1 MPSATTS
8 AFPKTVKFEV
18 FKTRHPEY
26 QCDYWKRCRVLYK
39 GGASLL
45 EDDVILKK
53 MMPKHSKEDDAVY
66 KERLQ
71 RAFYIPYCGSI
82 IDKIASELTGKPITL
97 TLGDEESKPKPIEG
111 EKPEP
116 EVPAEGDEDGFYSD
130 FFEDCSRP
138 GGAKQTVNQLAREQV
153 LTALQCGRAW
163 TLVDLPPKPE
173 GGYAT
178 KLAQV
183 EAGALEAYACAIDP
197 ESVID
202 WEQDESGAIQFAI
215 VMEAINR
222 RAGLTGDRDKVTLR
236 FRYYL
241 PDTWAVYEI
250 TYSLKKDPNGPKDT
264 DDVKLIS
271 SGNHTFGQVP
281 LIPLALP
288 AGLWAMSKLEAIA
301 RAHLNQRNALSWGQ
315 LKALFPVPVLYAGQ
329 PSPLNPSSEDG
340 DRALQP
346 HGPGY
351 MVVLSAGAKDA
362 PGDKLEYFSPD
373 SAPYKMAAEDL
384 NVLRD
389 EMHRVLHA
397 MAQSIDNSGAAL
409 QRSAESKTVDAQ
421 AASAILRAL
430 GVIVREHLTEVLE
443 IVALGRGDGELDFVL
458 KGMDIFDDVSF
469 TDLVNDAVLLESL
482 NIQSATFQKRSKL
495 KIAKAWLGAEAT
507 DDELT
512 QIELELSSTITQDT
526 MELANEA
533 EQAGHETAKA
543 GAESAWKE
551 AKAPIAKPAKPGKPK
566 RAKKKA
572 K

>member
-1 MPSATTS
+1 MPGVTPS
-8 AFPKTVKFEV
+8 FPKIVKFEV

-26 QCDYWKRCRVLYK
+26 QAEYWKRCRVLYK

-45 EDDVILKK
+45 EDNAVLKQ

-66 KERLQ
+66 KERLA

-82 IDKIASELTGKPITL
+82 IDKIASELTGKPLTL
-97 TLGDEESKPKPIEG
+97 TLGDEESQAKPVEGETPKP
-111 EKPEP
+111 
-116 EVPAEGDEDGFYSD
+116 EVAAEGDEDGFYSE
-130 FFEDCSRP
+130 FFDDCSRP

-183 EAGALEAYACAIDP
+183 EAGALDAYACAVDP

-215 VMEAINR
+215 VMEAVNR
-222 RAGLTGDRDKVTLR
+222 RVGLVGDRDKVTLR

-250 TYSLKKDPNGPKDT
+250 TYSLKSKPEGPKDQ
-264 DDVKLIS
+264 DDVLLVA
-271 SGNHTFGQVP
+271 SGTHTFGQVP
-281 LIPLALP
+281 LVPLTLP

-315 LKALFPVPVLYAGQ
+315 LKALFPVPVLYAGP
-329 PSPLNPSSEDG
+329 PSPMNPTSEDSN
-340 DRALQP
+340 RALQP

-351 MVVLSAGAKDA
+351 MTVLSGGDKDH

-409 QRSAESKTVDAQ
+409 QRSAESKSVDA
-421 AASAILRAL
+421 AASCAILRAL
-430 GVIVREHLTEVLE
+430 GVLVREHLTEVLE
-443 IVALGRGDGELDFVL
+443 AVSLGRGDGELDFVL
-458 KGMDIFDDVSF
+458 KGMDIFDDVSL
-469 TDLVNDAVLLESL
+469 TDLVNDAVLLESVA
-482 NIQSATFQKRSKL
+482 IPSATFQKRFKL
-495 KIAKAWLGAEAT
+495 KIAKVALGAEAT
-507 DDELT
+507 DDEMA
-512 QIELELSSTITQDT
+512 QIEKELNGSLTQDT
-526 MELANEA
+526 FELATEA

-551 AKAPIAKPAKPGKPK
+551 AKAPIAKPAKPGKKP
-566 RAKKKA
+566 RGKKKS